1 MNMVNKSLKIRIYPS
16 KVDFNDNGEKIVS
29 IGKFEQNL
37 GNARFVW
44 NETLAFIKH
53 FKTLLIQNG
62 YSFYVKVNNNS
73 CNIILKMLKQEYSF
87 LGLSESFCL
96 QQTERD
102 LNQAFK
108 RYFNPNLKSNYPR
121 FKSKKNKKDSI
132 RIQNNKN
139 NVRITTDKNGYPKL
153 KLAKLGLVKFR
164 TSKEYKNLLKKGS
177 DPNDNTVKIQNATI
191 KKENMKYYAIINIK
205 CIHTPVEKKDNQQIG
220 IDIGCKKLA
229 VLSNENEI
237 ANLDLTK
244 ETDRI
249 IHYQKIMSTHKKNSN
264 RYRRAKKLYNK
275 WWAKLKNKQ
284 KDYYDK
290 KSHQI
295 IENSSFIAVQNEN
308 ILFWKHNPY
317 LSRKIQ
323 LNSPR
328 KFMDKIQYKAQ
339 WNNTDFEK
347 IPTNIPTTQKCSK
360 CGYKNTKLKGPQNLN
375 KRNWKCPECKTYHDR
390 DVNAAINIL
399 NEGLKR
405 FSRRCA
411 GAVKLS

>member
-1 MNMVNKSLKIRIYPS
+1 MNMVNKNLKIRIYPS

-29 IGKFEQNL
+29 IGKIEQNL

-53 FKTLLIQNG
+53 FKTLSIQNG
-62 YSFYVKVNNNS
+62 YSSYVKVNNNS

-153 KLAKLGLVKFR
+153 KLAKLGLVKFK

-177 DPNDNTVKIQNATI
+177 DPHDNTVKIQNATI
-191 KKENMKYYAIINIK
+191 KKENMKYYAIINVK
-205 CIHTPVEKKDNQQIG
+205 CIHTPVEKKGNQQIG

-229 VLSNENEI
+229 VLSNKNEI

-249 IHYQKIMSTHKKNSN
+249 IHYQKIMSTHKKTQTDT
-264 RYRRAKKLYNK
+264 AE
-275 WWAKLKNKQ
+275 Q
-284 KDYYDK
+284 KDY
-290 KSHQI
+290 I
-295 IENSSFIAVQNEN
+295 
-308 ILFWKHNPY
+308 
-317 LSRKIQ
+317 
-323 LNSPR
+323 
-328 KFMDKIQYKAQ
+328 
-339 WNNTDFEK
+339 
-347 IPTNIPTTQKCSK
+347 TN
-360 CGYKNTKLKGPQNLN
+360 GGKN
-375 KRNWKCPECKTYHDR
+375 
-390 DVNAAINIL
+390 
-399 NEGLKR
+399 
-405 FSRRCA
+405 
-411 GAVKLS
+411 